1 MAKGK
6 KSNLSTA
13 EKAAMERF
21 QGTAAS
27 GIFGNLL
34 GETQARKQ
42 DVADR
47 YALAGEEIAATEAA
61 ATGNINQAYGSA
73 ADRVQSAP
81 VFYQTPSQMSAP
93 MTAPMIGADRATMA
107 ALQAQADADRA
118 TTQGTVDVMYDLLRQ
133 SDAANRS
140 SRLSDIDLG
149 QASDIGAL
157 AALSS
162 GQRFNLGRQQ
172 EADMQAIDNLLAS
185 IQQQEVTVDQGMVNQ
200 AITSFNNMI
209 NPIVDLLDPVSVIEL
224 WTEFSRGLGIPA
236 NQAMGALA

>member
-1 MAKGK
+1 MAKRK

-13 EKAAMERF
+13 DQAAMERF

-47 YALAGEEIAATEAA
+47 YALAGEEIAAAEAA
-61 ATGNINQAYGSA
+61 STGNINQAYGSA

-81 VFYQTPSQMSAP
+81 TFYQTPSQVSTP
-93 MTAPMIGADRATMA
+93 MAVPMVGADRATMA

-118 TTQGTVDVMYDLLRQ
+118 TTQGTVDMMYDMLRQ

-140 SRLSDIDLG
+140 SRLSDLDLG
-149 QASDIGAL
+149 RADDLGAL
-157 AALSS
+157 AALTS
-162 GQRFNLGRQQ
+162 GQRFNLGRQEQ
-172 EADMQAIDNLLAS
+172 ADLQAIDNLLAS
-185 IQQQEVTVDQGMVNQ
+185 IQQQAVTVDQGMVDQ
-200 AITSFNNMI
+200 AIVSFNNMV

-224 WTEFSRGLGIPA
+224 WTEFSSRLGIPA
-236 NQAMGALA
+236 SQAMGALG